1 MGNPQVRRD
10 RDAKTLT
17 ITTEYDAPV
26 ERAWQLWADP
36 RQLERWWGPPTWPA
50 TVVDHDL
57 SVGGNIRY
65 YMTGPEG
72 EKAAGWWKVRSVEA
86 PRRLEF
92 EDGFAGDD
100 GEPDPGMPT
109 MVIRVALDER
119 EGGGT
124 RMSVE
129 TTFPSIEA
137 MDQLL
142 EMGMEEG
149 MAAGLGQIDAILAE
163 G

>member
-1 MGNPQVRRD
+1 M
-10 RDAKTLT
+10 L
-17 ITTEYDAPV
+17 
-26 ERAWQLWADP
+26 
-36 RQLERWWGPPTWPA
+36 
-50 TVVDHDL
+50 
-57 SVGGNIRY
+57 
-65 YMTGPEG
+65 
-72 EKAAGWWKVRSVEA
+72 SVEA
-86 PRRLEF
+86 PRRLAF
-92 EDGFAGDD
+92 EDGFAGAD
-100 GEPDPGMPT
+100 GEPNPGMPT

-149 MAAGLGQIDAILAE
+149 MVGGQGQIDAILAE